1 MSRSHEGKVA
11 AIFGA
16 SYGMGRASAVALARR
31 GATIA
36 ASGRT
41 PEALDEVVNEI
52 RAAGGKAE
60 AFPADVENPRQA
72 RAAVAEIADRFGRID
87 IFVYATGTNIPGRA
101 VGVLSEDDWDMMQR
115 TNISGLYHTV
125 QGALDTLRKSKAR
138 VVVVS
143 SAAVQMPDASGV
155 AYQATKHAQVGFTHG
170 LMQEEA
176 ANGIRTTVIFP
187 RAHQHPA
194 GRKAPRAHAV
204 GGPGPG
210 SAAGGRGG
218 RGRVRDFA
226 FPQSL
231 RSRATVV
238 PGGHPA
244 ALAEL
249 LTGIACR
256 LT

>member
-1 MSRSHEGKVA
+1 MAWG
-11 AIFGA
+11 G
-16 SYGMGRASAVALARR
+16 ASAVALARR

-52 RAAGGKAE
+52 RAAGGEAE

-72 RAAVAEIADRFGRID
+72 RSAVAEIADRFGRID

-125 QGALDTLRKSKAR
+125 QGALDTLRKSQAR

-187 RAHQHPA
+187 GLTNTRLVEKRPVPTPPEVLDQALLPEDVAEAVVFVTSLSSRAYVPELLLFPA
-194 GRKAPRAHAV
+194 GIQQR
-204 GGPGPG
+204 
-210 SAAGGRGG
+210 
-218 RGRVRDFA
+218 
-226 FPQSL
+226 
-231 RSRATVV
+231 
-238 PGGHPA
+238 
-244 ALAEL
+244 
-249 LTGIACR
+249 
-256 LT
+256 

>member
-72 RAAVAEIADRFGRID
+72 RSAVAEIADRFGRID

-138 VVVVS
+138 VVVIS

-187 RAHQHPA
+187 GLTNTRLVEKRPVPTPPEVLDQALLPEDVAEAVVFVTSLSPRAYVPELLLFPA
-194 GRKAPRAHAV
+194 GIQQR
-204 GGPGPG
+204 
-210 SAAGGRGG
+210 
-218 RGRVRDFA
+218 
-226 FPQSL
+226 
-231 RSRATVV
+231 
-238 PGGHPA
+238 
-244 ALAEL
+244 
-249 LTGIACR
+249 
-256 LT
+256 

>member
-52 RAAGGKAE
+52 RAAGGEAE

-72 RAAVAEIADRFGRID
+72 RSAVAEIADRFGRID

-125 QGALDTLRKSKAR
+125 QGALDTLRKSQAR

-187 RAHQHPA
+187 GLTNTRLVEKRPVPTPPEVLDQALLPEDVAEAVVFVTSLSPRAYVPELLLFPA
-194 GRKAPRAHAV
+194 GIQQR
-204 GGPGPG
+204 
-210 SAAGGRGG
+210 
-218 RGRVRDFA
+218 
-226 FPQSL
+226 
-231 RSRATVV
+231 
-238 PGGHPA
+238 
-244 ALAEL
+244 
-249 LTGIACR
+249 
-256 LT
+256 

>member
-138 VVVVS
+138 VVVIS

-187 RAHQHPA
+187 GLTNTRLVEKRPVPTPPEVLDQALLPEDVADAVVFVTSLSPRAYVPELLLFPA
-194 GRKAPRAHAV
+194 GIQQR
-204 GGPGPG
+204 
-210 SAAGGRGG
+210 
-218 RGRVRDFA
+218 
-226 FPQSL
+226 
-231 RSRATVV
+231 
-238 PGGHPA
+238 
-244 ALAEL
+244 
-249 LTGIACR
+249 
-256 LT
+256 

>member
-52 RAAGGKAE
+52 RAAGGEAE

-72 RAAVAEIADRFGRID
+72 RSAVAEIADRFGRID

-125 QGALDTLRKSKAR
+125 QGALDTLRKSQAR

-187 RAHQHPA
+187 GLTNTRLVEKRPVPTPPEVLDQALLPEDVADAVVFVTSLSPRAYVPELLLFPA
-194 GRKAPRAHAV
+194 GIQQR
-204 GGPGPG
+204 
-210 SAAGGRGG
+210 
-218 RGRVRDFA
+218 
-226 FPQSL
+226 
-231 RSRATVV
+231 
-238 PGGHPA
+238 
-244 ALAEL
+244 
-249 LTGIACR
+249 
-256 LT
+256 

>member
-60 AFPADVENPRQA
+60 AFPADVENQRQA
-72 RAAVAEIADRFGRID
+72 RSAVAEIADRFGRID

-138 VVVVS
+138 VVVIS

-187 RAHQHPA
+187 GLTNTRLVEKRPVPTPPEVLDQALLPEDVADAVVFVTSLSPRAYVPELLLFPA
-194 GRKAPRAHAV
+194 GIQQR
-204 GGPGPG
+204 
-210 SAAGGRGG
+210 
-218 RGRVRDFA
+218 
-226 FPQSL
+226 
-231 RSRATVV
+231 
-238 PGGHPA
+238 
-244 ALAEL
+244 
-249 LTGIACR
+249 
-256 LT
+256 

>member
-72 RAAVAEIADRFGRID
+72 RSAVAEIADRFGRID

-138 VVVVS
+138 VVVIS

-187 RAHQHPA
+187 GLTNTRLVEKRPVPTPPEVLDQALLPEDVADAVVFVTSLSPRAYVPELLLFPA
-194 GRKAPRAHAV
+194 GIQQR
-204 GGPGPG
+204 
-210 SAAGGRGG
+210 
-218 RGRVRDFA
+218 
-226 FPQSL
+226 
-231 RSRATVV
+231 
-238 PGGHPA
+238 
-244 ALAEL
+244 
-249 LTGIACR
+249 
-256 LT
+256 

>member
-11 AIFGA
+11 VVFGA
-16 SYGMGRASAVALARR
+16 SFGMGRASAVALAQR

-72 RAAVAEIADRFGRID
+72 RSAVAEIAYRFGRID

-187 RAHQHPA
+187 GLTNTRLVEKRPVPTPPEVLDQALLPEDVADAVVFVTSLSPRAYVPELLLFPA
-194 GRKAPRAHAV
+194 GIQQR
-204 GGPGPG
+204 
-210 SAAGGRGG
+210 
-218 RGRVRDFA
+218 
-226 FPQSL
+226 
-231 RSRATVV
+231 
-238 PGGHPA
+238 
-244 ALAEL
+244 
-249 LTGIACR
+249 
-256 LT
+256 

>member
-72 RAAVAEIADRFGRID
+72 RSAVAEIADRFGRID

-187 RAHQHPA
+187 GLTNTRLVEKRPVPTPPEVLDQALLPEDVADAVVFVTSLSPRAYVPELLLFPA
-194 GRKAPRAHAV
+194 GIQQR
-204 GGPGPG
+204 
-210 SAAGGRGG
+210 
-218 RGRVRDFA
+218 
-226 FPQSL
+226 
-231 RSRATVV
+231 
-238 PGGHPA
+238 
-244 ALAEL
+244 
-249 LTGIACR
+249 
-256 LT
+256 

>member
-72 RAAVAEIADRFGRID
+72 RSAVAEIADRFGRID

-125 QGALDTLRKSKAR
+125 QGALDTLRKSQAR

-187 RAHQHPA
+187 GLTNTRLVEKRPVPTPPEVLDQALLPEDVADAVVFVTSLSPRAYVPELLLFPA
-194 GRKAPRAHAV
+194 GIQQR
-204 GGPGPG
+204 
-210 SAAGGRGG
+210 
-218 RGRVRDFA
+218 
-226 FPQSL
+226 
-231 RSRATVV
+231 
-238 PGGHPA
+238 
-244 ALAEL
+244 
-249 LTGIACR
+249 
-256 LT
+256 